1 MVDLILQADQANDLL
16 MFLSSSEHQSA
27 EQDAHTQSPVTA
39 NFQFVK
45 IFTIALLL
53 YLQQYKP

>member
-16 MFLSSSEHQSA
+16 MFLSSSEHQSSR
-27 EQDAHTQSPVTA
+27 QDAHTQPVTA

-45 IFTIALLL
+45 IFTIALPL